1 MKHDD
6 QNLPLDESL
15 DRAIHEA
22 LQVNVEL
29 ERLIRLEYHWL
40 ARSRQQHWRGR
51 IQRVA
56 AIAALL
62 ATVVAL
68 DVAWNR
74 QAGQPRQPVESPG
87 EIVEKLAVDNPTP
100 ADNGDVRA
108 IELSAGRPPTA
119 YERLVFNARAGTR
132 PTVPIAAMLN
142 SAIHQ
147 LSLHPDADA
156 RPLVDL
162 PGLQQAD
169 VETILLRRLS
179 RATDAEQ
186 VAILRLL
193 AIRGTQRSVPTLL
206 RLARHDKI
214 REKALSTL
222 GQIVGVGGLPQVVQ
236 STTDPQLRAD
246 LMRRL
251 LDAESK
257 PALLG
262 YLSLVRGEATRAD
275 ALAVADTVPKLPI
288 DELFAL
294 LDHPEQPLRFS
305 AALVLGHVDG
315 PEVTRRLIAR
325 VTEQPANSR
334 EAWMALLACRGKL
347 ADEFFA
353 YATRRPQLIGYVN
366 NARVQ
371 WSQMI
376 P

>member
-1 MKHDD
+1 M
-6 QNLPLDESL
+6 LD
-15 DRAIHEA
+15 
-22 LQVNVEL
+22 
-29 ERLIRLEYHWL
+29 
-40 ARSRQQHWRGR
+40 
-51 IQRVA
+51 
-56 AIAALL
+56 
-62 ATVVAL
+62 
-68 DVAWNR
+68 
-74 QAGQPRQPVESPG
+74 
-87 EIVEKLAVDNPTP
+87 
-100 ADNGDVRA
+100 
-108 IELSAGRPPTA
+108 
-119 YERLVFNARAGTR
+119 
-132 PTVPIAAMLN
+132 
-142 SAIHQ
+142 SAIRQ

-206 RLARHDKI
+206 RLARHDEI

-222 GQIVGVGGLPQVVQ
+222 RQIVGVGGLPQVVQ
-236 STTDPQLRAD
+236 STTDPPLRAD

-251 LDAESK
+251 LDAESE

-262 YLSLVRGEATRAD
+262 FLSLVRGEATRSE
-275 ALAVADTVPKLPI
+275 ALAVAEAAPNLPI

-315 PEVTRRLIAR
+315 PAVTRRLIAR

-334 EAWMALLACRGKL
+334 EAWMALLACRGEL
-347 ADEFFA
+347 ADEFFT
-353 YATRRPQLIGYVN
+353 YATRRPQLLGYVN
-366 NARVQ
+366 NARLQ
-371 WSQMI
+371 WAGII